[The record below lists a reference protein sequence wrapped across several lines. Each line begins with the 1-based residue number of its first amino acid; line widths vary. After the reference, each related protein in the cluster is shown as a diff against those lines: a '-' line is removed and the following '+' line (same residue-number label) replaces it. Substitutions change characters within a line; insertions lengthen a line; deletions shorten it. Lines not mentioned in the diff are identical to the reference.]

1 MFVDQAKIWI
11 ASGHGGS
18 GCVSFRR
25 EKYMPKGGPD
35 GGDGGDG
42 GSVIFICDPHMRSL
56 YDFTRRKHIRAQRG
70 EHGKGANKSGK
81 NGRDVE
87 IKVPAGTQLYSDE
100 TGELIGEI
108 TTDQDRLVV
117 AQGGKG
123 GRGNARFATA
133 THQAPRE
140 WEQGQLGQEMH
151 ILLELKLIADVG
163 LVGLPNAGKSTLLS
177 RLSNARP
184 KVADYPFTTLQPNLG
199 VVHYKDAGAFVIA
212 DIPGLIEGAH
222 EGKGLGLEFLRHI
235 ERTKVLVFLVDMA
248 SETPWQDFQTLNS
261 ELESHDLSL
270 LQKPRI
276 VCLNKIDA
284 VDQNSH
290 AAVMREFESIAVH
303 QLSAV
308 TGDGVERV
316 LDTIWRALQAE
327 SK

>member
-117 AQGGKG
+117 AKGGKG

>member
-1 MFVDQAKIWI
+1 MAATVAM
-11 ASGHGGS
+11 AA
-18 GCVSFRR
+18 VS
-25 EKYMPKGGPD
+25 
-35 GGDGGDG
+35 
-42 GSVIFICDPHMRSL
+42 SL
-56 YDFTRRKHIRAQRG
+56 YAIRTCAVCMTLHVASIFG
-70 EHGKGANKSGK
+70 HSAGANKSGK

-117 AQGGKG
+117 AKGGKG

-140 WEQGQLGQEMH
+140 WEQGQLGHEMH

>member
-117 AQGGKG
+117 AKGGKG

-140 WEQGQLGQEMH
+140 WEQGQLGHEMH

-248 SETPWQDFQTLNS
+248 SETPWQDFQTLIS

>member
-117 AQGGKG
+117 AKGGKG

-276 VCLNKIDA
+276 VCLNKIDV